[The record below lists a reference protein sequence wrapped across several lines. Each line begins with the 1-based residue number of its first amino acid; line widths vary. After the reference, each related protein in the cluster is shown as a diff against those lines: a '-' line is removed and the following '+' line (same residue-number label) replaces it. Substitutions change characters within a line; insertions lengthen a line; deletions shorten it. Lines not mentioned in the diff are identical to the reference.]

1 MSFIPEDIIAQVLDR
16 SDIVEVISAYVPL
29 KRAGRNFKANCP
41 FHNEKTPSF
50 VVNPDKRIFHCFGC
64 GVGGNAMTFVM
75 NQEHLEF
82 PEAVRFLAQK
92 VGIVI
97 PSSDDHQSRGNQIR
111 QNIFQMNDAAA
122 EFFHQI
128 LIADRSASAQAAR
141 EYLKSRGVSLEMV
154 KKFRIGFTLDQWDG
168 LMNFLRKKDFSLN
181 GMEKAGLIIAKE
193 NRDGF
198 YDRFRN
204 RIMFPIFDV
213 RTQCLG
219 FGARA
224 LQDGVAKYIN
234 SPQTPVYTKGQH
246 LYGFQ
251 LAKEAVGRRDSVIV
265 VEGYMDFII
274 PFQGGVDNLVAS
286 LGTALTVE
294 QVRLLRRYT
303 RNVIMLFD
311 ADPAG
316 ESAMIRSLDVLI
328 EEGMNVK
335 VASLKAGEDPDSFVR
350 TFGAEAFQE
359 KIRQARSFFDFKL
372 EHLMSQQDCK
382 TIEGRAR
389 VATEMLALVD
399 KFDNEVL
406 RFGYLRRLGDALS
419 IPEQALALELQK
431 ISQLSR
437 KSSGINNRISEDQ
450 ALPTTAGQTPDAQMG
465 WMKWGSRTV
474 EYSLLKL
481 ILEEEELV
489 SLTQEVSLNDFQDEN
504 VRGIMEK
511 IFYLRHQ
518 GKEANVSN
526 LMNCF
531 KDRAEILQKI
541 SQLMA
546 SDHFPSADK
555 IKMFR
560 DCIKRLKTD
569 RVKLQRQNLSRQI
582 SHAEV
587 SGDDYRVDQLKEQFN
602 QLIIDLRTTHGTK

>member
-64 GVGGNAMTFVM
+64 GVGGNVMTFVM
-75 NQEHLEF
+75 NQEHMEF

-92 VGIVI
+92 AGIVI
-97 PSSDDHQSRGNQIR
+97 PASDDHQSRGSQIR
-111 QNIFQMNDAAA
+111 QNIFELNDAAA

-128 LIADRSASAQAAR
+128 LISDRSASVQAAR
-141 EYLKSRGVSLEMV
+141 EYLKNRGVSLEMV
-154 KKFRIGFTLDQWDG
+154 KKFKMGFSLDQWDS
-168 LMNFLRKKDFSLN
+168 LMSFLKKKEFSLN
-181 GMEKAGLIIAKE
+181 VMGKAGLIIAKE
-193 NRDGF
+193 GKDGF

-213 RTQCLG
+213 RNQCLG

-224 LQDGVAKYIN
+224 LKDGVAKYIN
-234 SPQTPVYTKGQH
+234 SPQTPVYTKGEH
-246 LYGFQ
+246 LYGFH
-251 LAKEAVGRRDSVIV
+251 LAKEAVGRRDGVVV
-265 VEGYMDFII
+265 VEGYMDFIL
-274 PFQGGVDNLVAS
+274 PFQAGVDNLVAS

-303 RNVIMLFD
+303 RNVTMLFD
-311 ADPAG
+311 ADQAG
-316 ESAMIRSLDVLI
+316 ESAMARSLDVLI

-335 VASLKAGEDPDSFVR
+335 VAGLKEGEDPDSFVR
-350 TFGAEAFQE
+350 KWGAEAFQE

-372 EHLMSQQDCK
+372 EHLMSLQDCK

-389 VATEMLALVD
+389 VSTEMLSMVD
-399 KFDNEVL
+399 KFDNEVI
-406 RFGYLRRLGDALS
+406 RFGYVRRLSDVLS
-419 IPEQALALELQK
+419 IPEQALLLEMQK
-431 ISQLSR
+431 LTELSQ
-437 KSSGINNRISEDQ
+437 KSSGTNHRLSENQTSQTTTGQ
-450 ALPTTAGQTPDAQMG
+450 ASGTQTS
-465 WMKWGSRTV
+465 WMKWGARTV
-474 EYSLLKL
+474 EHSLLKL

-489 SLTQEVSLNDFQDEN
+489 PLAQEISLNDFQDQDIRE
-504 VRGIMEK
+504 IMTK
-511 IFYLRHQ
+511 IFDLTHH
-518 GKEANVSN
+518 GKEVNVSN

-531 KDRAEILQKI
+531 KDREILQKI

-546 SDHFPSADK
+546 SDSFPAADK

-560 DCIKRLKTD
+560 DCVKRLKTD
-569 RVKLQRQNLSRQI
+569 RVKLKRQDLSRQI
-582 SHAEV
+582 RLAEV
-587 SGDDYRVDQLKEQFN
+587 SGNDNRVDELKEQFN
-602 QLIIDLRTTHGTK
+602 QLIKEAI